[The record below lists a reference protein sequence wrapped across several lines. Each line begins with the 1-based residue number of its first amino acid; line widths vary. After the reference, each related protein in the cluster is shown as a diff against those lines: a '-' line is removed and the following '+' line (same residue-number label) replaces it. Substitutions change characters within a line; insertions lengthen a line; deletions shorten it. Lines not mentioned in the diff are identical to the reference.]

1 LRQDRIGG
9 QDCGKTG
16 SAGKTAVIT
25 TEELL
30 TFTGG

>member
-1 LRQDRIGG
+1 MPGATV
-9 QDCGKTG
+9 CGKTG
-16 SAGKTAVIT
+16 SAGKTEVIT